1 MSSSTYGPL
10 DTLHVLIG
18 RAAAGGERAF
28 FFNER
33 QFIGT
38 DAQQSSAR
46 IVVVSHGDSNVTLAY
61 DVYAQGSP
69 TPSGQRRVS
78 FALDMGQLSA
88 LGPLPSVAERR

>member
-1 MSSSTYGPL
+1 LATYGPS

-18 RAAAGGERAF
+18 RATGGGERAF
-28 FFNER
+28 FFNEN

-38 DAQQSSAR
+38 DAQQPSAR
-46 IVVVSHGDSNVTLAY
+46 IVVVAHGDSEVTLAY
-61 DVYAQGSP
+61 DIYAAGAR

-88 LGPLPSVAERR
+88 LGPLPSAAERR